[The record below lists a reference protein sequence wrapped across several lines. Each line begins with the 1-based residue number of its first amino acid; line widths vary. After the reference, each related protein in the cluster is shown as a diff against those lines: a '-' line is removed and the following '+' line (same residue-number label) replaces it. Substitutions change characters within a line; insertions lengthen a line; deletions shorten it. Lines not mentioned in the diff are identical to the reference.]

1 MKTVN
6 GIYYDIK
13 DSDYVYEYKNYRFYF
28 TSEVYK
34 RKFIER
40 LNDEVNI
47 ESLKFYE
54 RYKIDADI
62 SEMIII
68 KLYQKIEKRGFRVEK
83 DFEDEY
89 SKILYEEPPKFKLL
103 ML

>member
-6 GIYYDIK
+6 GIYYDIF
-13 DSDYVYEYKNYRFYF
+13 DSDYIYEYENYKFYF

-40 LNDEVNI
+40 LNDEI
-47 ESLKFYE
+47 ISESLKFKE
-54 RYKIDADI
+54 KFKFDVD
-62 SEMIII
+62 MKDLIII
-68 KLYQKIEKRGFRVEK
+68 RLYQKIEKRGFRIEK
-83 DFEDEY
+83 ELEDN
-89 SKILYEEPPKFKLL
+89 SKLIYENPPKFKLL

>member
-6 GIYYDIK
+6 GIYYDIN
-13 DSDYVYEYKNYRFYF
+13 DSDYIYEYKNYRFYF

-40 LNDEVNI
+40 LNDEINI
-47 ESLKFYE
+47 ETLKFYE
-54 RYKIDADI
+54 KYKINVEIEDL
-62 SEMIII
+62 III
-68 KLYQKIEKRGFRVEK
+68 KLYQKIEKRGFKIEK
-83 DFEDEY
+83 VLDNDI
-89 SKILYEEPPKFKLL
+89 KILENPPKFKLL